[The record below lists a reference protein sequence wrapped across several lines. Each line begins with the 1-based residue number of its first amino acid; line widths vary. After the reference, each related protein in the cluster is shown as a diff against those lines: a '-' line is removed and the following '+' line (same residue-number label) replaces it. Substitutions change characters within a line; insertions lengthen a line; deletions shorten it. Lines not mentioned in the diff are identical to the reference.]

1 MRLDVTRR
9 PRVAVPVPGAAEV
22 AGLVDHPERVDA
34 GLAQVRS
41 RQHPAEPGPND
52 RDVDLVCHRVTGE
65 PRFDV
70 GVTVE
75 VVEDGVRFDVLGV
88 ALGAKSLFTFEA
100 VLLAKF
106 VG

>member
-22 AGLVDHPERVDA
+22 TGLVDHPERVDA

-41 RQHPAEPGPND
+41 RQHPAEPGAD
-52 RDVDLVCHRVTGE
+52 DHHIDLVDDGVAGETG
-65 PRFDV
+65 FDV
-70 GVTVE
+70 GVGVE
-75 VVEDGVRFDVLGV
+75 IVEDGAGLDVLGV
-88 ALGAKSLFTFEA
+88 ALGAKSLLAFEA